1 MHIVSY
7 TGYYDP
13 TPIREFLTAQPNVT
27 FTICNSED
35 ELMKEIP
42 QAEVLI
48 TLPFTEE
55 LLAAA
60 PKLKWVQCLRAGVDG
75 YPFAAMKK
83 RGLVLTNGKGLH
95 RNHMA
100 EYSIAMMIL
109 FARNLHVFQRQ
120 QSDSKWKR
128 NIPQDEIFGKTVG
141 ILGFGAI
148 GDTLAT
154 RAKAM
159 GMRVLALKRN
169 PIQASNVD
177 QWYTPD
183 QTNEFLSQADYLVN
197 LLPNTPATHH
207 ALNADSF
214 VAMKNSAVLISI
226 GRGKTVDEQALIKA
240 LQTGQIS
247 GLAADV
253 FETEPLPVESPLW
266 QMENVVLT
274 PHICGESVHYLEK
287 GIEILEENF
296 ARFQDNPETL
306 INQVNLNTGY

>member
-1 MHIVSY
+1 MHVVSY

-13 TPIREFLTAQPNVT
+13 TPIRKFLSAQPGVT

-60 PKLKWVQCLRAGVDG
+60 PKLQWVQCLRAGVDG
-75 YPFAAMKK
+75 YPFAAMKE
-83 RGLVLTNGKGLH
+83 RSLYLTNGKGLH
-95 RNHMA
+95 RIHMA

-109 FARNLHVFQRQ
+109 FARNLHIFQRQ
-120 QSDSKWKR
+120 QSESNWKR
-128 NIPQDEIFGKTVG
+128 NVPQDEIYGKTVG

-159 GMRVLALKRN
+159 GMRVLALKRT
-169 PIQASNVD
+169 PIQTNNVD

-183 QTNEFLSQADYLVN
+183 QSNEFLGQADYLVN

-207 ALNADSF
+207 ALNAESF
-214 VAMKNSAVLISI
+214 AAMKNSAVLISI
-226 GRGKTVDEQALIKA
+226 GRGKTVDEQALIEA

-253 FETEPLPVESPLW
+253 FETEPLPTESPLW
-266 QMENVVLT
+266 QMDNVVLT
-274 PHICGESVHYLEK
+274 PHICGESIHYLEK

-296 ARFQDNPETL
+296 ARFQENPETL
-306 INQVNLNTGY
+306 INRINLNTGY

>member
-1 MHIVSY
+1 MHVVSY

-13 TPIREFLTAQPNVT
+13 TPIREFLTAQPDVT

-42 QAEVLI
+42 KAEVLI

-55 LLAAA
+55 LLAVA

-75 YPFAAMKK
+75 YPFSAMKE
-83 RGLVLTNGKGLH
+83 RALILTNGKGLH

-120 QSDSKWKR
+120 QRDSNWRR
-128 NIPQDEIFGKTVG
+128 NVPQDEIFGKTVG

-169 PIQASNVD
+169 PIQTSNVD

-253 FETEPLPVESPLW
+253 FETEPLPAESPLW

-296 ARFQDNPETL
+296 TRFQDNPETL
-306 INQVNLNTGY
+306 INRVNLNTGY